1 MEFANCTEVFKN
13 NWKKLVYKST
23 FPLKDGVSNIGLY
36 ILYNIWLCSS
46 VFDKRYRAFFFIYFI
61 TFIETHLL
69 CKWLGGMSM
78 HLQYKFKKEVQFKIH
93 ENVLKEL
100 DTIEKDIREVAASKG
115 ISVSDTID
123 YLRNK
128 KK

>member
-1 MEFANCTEVFKN
+1 
-13 NWKKLVYKST
+13 
-23 FPLKDGVSNIGLY
+23 
-36 ILYNIWLCSS
+36 
-46 VFDKRYRAFFFIYFI
+46 
-61 TFIETHLL
+61 
-69 CKWLGGMSM
+69 M

>member
-1 MEFANCTEVFKN
+1 V
-13 NWKKLVYKST
+13 V
-23 FPLKDGVSNIGLY
+23 
-36 ILYNIWLCSS
+36 
-46 VFDKRYRAFFFIYFI
+46 
-61 TFIETHLL
+61 
-69 CKWLGGMSM
+69 GGMSM

-128 KK
+128 KKNVLYRGTAEIRVKIGHRLTFISNVISSKLSFSLFM